1 MRGSSLADGSLGSLV
16 GSSIV
21 FDLGFLE
28 GMSSGRFLEG
38 SGLEK
43 SLVAFVWMRP
53 FRD

>member
-1 MRGSSLADGSLGSLV
+1 MKRSSLADGSLGSLV
-16 GSSIV
+16 ESSIV
-21 FDLGFLE
+21 FDVGFPE
-28 GMSSGRFLEG
+28 GMSSGGFLEG

>member
-1 MRGSSLADGSLGSLV
+1 MRGSSLADGCLSSLV

-21 FDLGFLE
+21 FDLGFPE
-28 GMSSGRFLEG
+28 GMSSGGFLED
-38 SGLEK
+38 SGFEE